1 MGKACAANPLKT
13 CASVSYIARV
23 LHIFSTHFMEKA
35 VAGYTEDSIKG
46 KRELFGDL
54 LCVIAVGGVCVLDIN
69 ACVKK
74 HRRTASQVTSSSQR
88 AARRMGSI
96 FRVNVRRARPWPPA
110 GLTSTRSFRRRFT
123 PAWGK

>member
-1 MGKACAANPLKT
+1 M
-13 CASVSYIARV
+13 S
-23 LHIFSTHFMEKA
+23 STHFVKKA
-35 VAGYTEDSIKG
+35 IARYTEDSIKG

-54 LCVIAVGGVCVLDIN
+54 LGVIAVGGVCVQDISSR
-69 ACVKK
+69 AKK
-74 HRRTASQVTSSSQR
+74 YCRMASQVTSSSQR

-123 PAWGK
+123 PA